1 MKKKENTNPLQAS
14 SKVSIKIWIPLILF
28 GLIGQ
33 VAWTVEN
40 MFFNVYVYNTITGD
54 PNVIANMVA
63 FSAATATITTLLM
76 GLLSDRLGKR
86 KIFICGGYFIWGFT
100 TLAFAFI
107 TVDNTAKLVGAAS
120 AVTVTG
126 IIVVVMDCVMTFF
139 GSTAND
145 ACFNAWVTD
154 VTVPEQRGKTESVLS
169 IMPLLGM
176 VVVFGALAPFTQA
189 NNWKPF
195 FFIVGGL
202 TTLAGIIGIFL
213 IKDPPQLKPDKGN
226 YFVNIFYG
234 FRPST
239 VKNNTLLYIAFCVLA
254 VISMAQQVYMPY
266 LLIYIQK
273 YLGYENY
280 IPVVAIAG
288 VIAIVANLVLGRLMD
303 KYGKYKF
310 LIPTTVILA
319 LGFLGVY
326 LIRDK
331 GSMIVFGVVGGIML
345 GAGLLLAAAVGGIIR
360 DYTPDSKAGQL
371 QGIRIFFSVLIPM
384 VTGPYIGAGVI
395 TNTGLTYE
403 ELGQVKP
410 VPTPEIF
417 LASAIVI
424 VFAFIPIAA
433 FLIVRKKKAQK
444 KAADPSQPP
453 NV

>member
-28 GLIGQ
+28 GMIGQ

-76 GLLSDRLGKR
+76 GLLSDRLGRR

-195 FFIVGGL
+195 FIIVGGL

-360 DYTPDSKAGQL
+360 DYTPESKAGQL

-444 KAADPSQPP
+444 KAADPSQTP

>member
-176 VVVFGALAPFTQA
+176 VVVFGALAPFTQS

-195 FFIVGGL
+195 FIIVGGL

-345 GAGLLLAAAVGGIIR
+345 GAGLLLAGGR
-360 DYTPDSKAGQL
+360 RHHP
-371 QGIRIFFSVLIPM
+371 
-384 VTGPYIGAGVI
+384 
-395 TNTGLTYE
+395 GLY
-403 ELGQVKP
+403 
-410 VPTPEIF
+410 
-417 LASAIVI
+417 A
-424 VFAFIPIAA
+424 
-433 FLIVRKKKAQK
+433 
-444 KAADPSQPP
+444 
-453 NV
+453 

>member
-40 MFFNVYVYNTITGD
+40 MFFNVYVYNTVTGD

-195 FFIVGGL
+195 FIIVGGL

-444 KAADPSQPP
+444 KAADPSQTP

>member
-1 MKKKENTNPLQAS
+1 MKKRDKVSPLVPG
-14 SKVSIKIWIPLILF
+14 SKVSVKIWIPLILF

-63 FSAATATITTLLM
+63 FSAATATVTTLLM
-76 GLLSDRLGKR
+76 GLLSDRIGKR

-100 TLAFAFI
+100 TMAFAFI

-154 VTVPEQRGKTESVLS
+154 VTIPEQRGKTESVLS

-213 IKDPPQLKPDKGN
+213 IKDSPGLKPDKGN
-226 YFVNIFYG
+226 YFKNILYG

-239 VKNNTLLYIAFCVLA
+239 VKSHPLLYIAFCVLT

-288 VIAIVANLVLGRLMD
+288 VIAIAANLILGRLMD
-303 KYGKYKF
+303 KFGKYKF
-310 LIPTTVILA
+310 LVPTTIILA
-319 LGFLGVY
+319 IGFLGVY
-326 LIRDK
+326 LIGNN
-331 GSMIVFGVVGGIML
+331 GSMVVFGIVGGIMI

-360 DYTPDSKAGQL
+360 DYTPESKAGQL

-424 VFAFIPIAA
+424 LFAFIPIAA

-444 KAADPSQPP
+444 AA
-453 NV
+453 

>member
-169 IMPLLGM
+169 VMPLLGM

-195 FFIVGGL
+195 FMIVGGL

-213 IKDPPQLKPDKGN
+213 IQDHPELKPDKGN
-226 YFVNIFYG
+226 YFKNILYG

-239 VKNNTLLYIAFCVLA
+239 VKNNALLYIAFCVLA

-310 LIPTTVILA
+310 LIPTTAILA

-424 VFAFIPIAA
+424 VFAFVPIAA

-444 KAADPSQPP
+444 KAADPSQTP

>member
-1 MKKKENTNPLQAS
+1 MKKHEKAVDPR
-14 SKVSIKIWIPLILF
+14 SKVSARIWMPLILF

-54 PNVIANMVA
+54 PTVIANMVS

-86 KIFICGGYFIWGFT
+86 KILICGGYFIWGFT
-100 TLAFAFI
+100 TIAFAFI
-107 TVDNTAKLVGAAS
+107 TVDNTSQIFGAAN
-120 AVTVTG
+120 AVTITG

-176 VVVFGALAPFTQA
+176 VVVFGALAPFTQS

-202 TTLAGIIGIFL
+202 TTLAGILGIFL
-213 IKDPPQLKPDKGN
+213 IKDHPGLKPDKGN
-226 YFVNIFYG
+226 YFINIFYG

-239 VKNNTLLYIAFCVLA
+239 VRDNTLLYLAFCLLA
-254 VISMAQQVYMPY
+254 VVSMAQQVFMPY

-288 VIAIVANLVLGRLMD
+288 GIAIVANLVLGRLMD
-303 KYGKYKF
+303 RFGKYTF

-319 LGFLGVY
+319 LGYLGVY
-326 LIRDK
+326 LIRDQ
-331 GSMIVFGVVGGIML
+331 GSMVVFGIVGGIML
-345 GAGLLLAAAVGGIIR
+345 GAGLLLVAAVGGIIR
-360 DYTPDSKAGQL
+360 DYTPESKAGQL

-403 ELGQVKP
+403 ELGQIKP

-417 LASAIVI
+417 LASAVVT
-424 VFAFIPIAA
+424 VFAFIPIAV
-433 FLIVRKKKAQK
+433 FLIVRRRKQA
-444 KAADPSQPP
+444 KAAA
-453 NV
+453 

>member
-1 MKKKENTNPLQAS
+1 MKKKESVSPLTS
-14 SKVSIKIWIPLILF
+14 GTKVSIKIWIPLILF

-444 KAADPSQPP
+444 KAADPSQTP

>member
-1 MKKKENTNPLQAS
+1 MKSKKSPGPLVQS
-14 SKVSIKIWIPLILF
+14 SKVSVKIWIPLILF

-76 GLLSDRLGKR
+76 GLLSDRIGKR
-86 KIFICGGYFIWGFT
+86 KILICGGYFIWGFT
-100 TLAFAFI
+100 TIAFAFI
-107 TVDNTAKLVGAAS
+107 TVDNTAKLFGAAS
-120 AVTVTG
+120 AVTITG
-126 IIVVVMDCVMTFF
+126 IIVVIMDCVMTFF

-154 VTVPEQRGKTESVLS
+154 VTRPEQRGKTESVLS
-169 IMPLLGM
+169 IMPLLAM

-202 TTLAGIIGIFL
+202 TTVAGIVGIFL
-213 IKDPPQLKPDKGN
+213 IKDSPHLKPDKGN
-226 YFVNIFYG
+226 YLVNILYG

-239 VKNNTLLYIAFCVLA
+239 VKNNPLLYIAFCILA
-254 VISMAQQVYMPY
+254 MLSMAQQVFMPY

-288 VIAIVANLVLGRLMD
+288 VIAIAANLILGRLMD
-303 KYGKYKF
+303 RYGKYKF
-310 LIPTTVILA
+310 LIPTTIILT

-326 LIRDK
+326 LLRDN
-331 GSMIVFGVVGGIML
+331 GSMVTFGIVGGVML
-345 GAGLLLAAAVGGIIR
+345 GAGLLLAAAAGGIIR

-403 ELGQVKP
+403 ELGQIKP

-417 LASAIVI
+417 LASAIVTL
-424 VFAFIPIAA
+424 FAFIPIAA
-433 FLIVRKKKAQK
+433 FLIVRKKKQQTK
-444 KAADPSQPP
+444 TSDKQ
-453 NV
+453 

>member
-1 MKKKENTNPLQAS
+1 MKKKEKLS
-14 SKVSIKIWIPLILF
+14 SLDSRSKVSVKIWIPLILF
-28 GLIGQ
+28 GLVGQ

-107 TVDNTAKLVGAAS
+107 TVDNTAKLVGAES
-120 AVTVTG
+120 AVAVTG
-126 IIVVVMDCVMTFF
+126 ILVVIMDCVMTFF

-176 VVVFGALAPFTQA
+176 VVVFGALAPFTQE

-202 TTLAGIIGIFL
+202 TTLAGIVGCFL
-213 IKDPPQLKPDKGN
+213 IKDHPGLKPDKGN
-226 YFVNIFYG
+226 YFKNILYG

-239 VKNNTLLYIAFCVLA
+239 VKNNTLLYIAFCILA

-310 LIPTTVILA
+310 LIPTTIILA
-319 LGFLGVY
+319 LGFTGVY
-326 LIRDK
+326 LLRNE
-331 GSMIVFGVVGGIML
+331 GSMVVFGVVGGIML

-360 DYTPDSKAGQL
+360 DYTPESKAGQL

-403 ELGQVKP
+403 ELGQIKP

-424 VFAFIPIAA
+424 LFAFIPIAA
-433 FLIVRKKKAQK
+433 FLIVRKRKKANGE
-444 KAADPSQPP
+444 
-453 NV
+453 NVK

>member
-169 IMPLLGM
+169 VMPLLGM

-195 FFIVGGL
+195 FIIVGGL

-444 KAADPSQPP
+444 KAADPSQTP

>member
-195 FFIVGGL
+195 FIIVGGL

-444 KAADPSQPP
+444 KAADPSQTP

>member
-1 MKKKENTNPLQAS
+1 MKKKKAVSPLTPGT
-14 SKVSIKIWIPLILF
+14 KVSVKIWIPLILF

-176 VVVFGALAPFTQA
+176 VVVFGALAPFTQS

-202 TTLAGIIGIFL
+202 TTLAGIVGIFL
-213 IKDPPQLKPDKGN
+213 IKDPPQLKPDRGN

-288 VIAIVANLVLGRLMD
+288 AIAIVANLVLGRLMD

-326 LIRDK
+326 LIRDQ
-331 GSMIVFGVVGGIML
+331 GSMVVFGVVGGIML

-360 DYTPDSKAGQL
+360 DYTPESKAGQL

-424 VFAFIPIAA
+424 LFAFIPIAA
-433 FLIVRKKKAQK
+433 FLIVRRKKQK
-444 KAADPSQPP
+444 QTVAAGSDK
-453 NV
+453 

>member
-1 MKKKENTNPLQAS
+1 MKKKENTNPLQES

-169 IMPLLGM
+169 VMPLLGM

-195 FFIVGGL
+195 FMIVGGL

-213 IKDPPQLKPDKGN
+213 IKDHPDLKPDKGN
-226 YFVNIFYG
+226 YFKNILYG

-239 VKNNTLLYIAFCVLA
+239 VKNNALLYIAFCILA

-360 DYTPDSKAGQL
+360 DYTPESKAGQL

-403 ELGQVKP
+403 ELGQIKP

-424 VFAFIPIAA
+424 VFAFIPIAT

-444 KAADPSQPP
+444 NAADEHK
-453 NV
+453 N

>member
-1 MKKKENTNPLQAS
+1 MKKHENALNPRA
-14 SKVSIKIWIPLILF
+14 KVPARIWAPLILF

-54 PNVIANMVA
+54 PTVIANMVS
-63 FSAATATITTLLM
+63 FSAATATVTTLLM

-86 KIFICGGYFIWGFT
+86 KILICGGYFIWGFT
-100 TLAFAFI
+100 TIAFAFI
-107 TVDNTAKLVGAAS
+107 TVDNTSQIFGAAN
-120 AVTVTG
+120 AVTITG

-176 VVVFGALAPFTQA
+176 VVVFGALAPFTQS

-202 TTLAGIIGIFL
+202 TTVAGIIGIFL
-213 IKDPPQLKPDKGN
+213 IKDHPGLKPDKGN
-226 YFVNIFYG
+226 YLINIFYG

-239 VKNNTLLYIAFCVLA
+239 VKNNTLLYLAFCILA
-254 VISMAQQVYMPY
+254 VASMAQQVFMPY

-288 VIAIVANLVLGRLMD
+288 VIAITVNLICGRVMD
-303 KYGKYKF
+303 KVGKAKF
-310 LIPTTVILA
+310 LIPTAILLA
-319 LGFLGVY
+319 LGYFGVY
-326 LIRDK
+326 LIRNN
-331 GSMIVFGVVGGIML
+331 GSMVAFGIIGGIML
-345 GAGLLLAAAVGGIIR
+345 GAGLLLVAAVGGIIR
-360 DYTPDSKAGQL
+360 DYTPESKAGQL

-417 LASAIVI
+417 LGSAIVTL
-424 VFAFIPIAA
+424 FAFIPIAA
-433 FLIVRKKKAQK
+433 FLILQKKKR
-444 KAADPSQPP
+444 AAEK
-453 NV
+453 N

>member
-1 MKKKENTNPLQAS
+1 MKKHEKAVDPR
-14 SKVSIKIWIPLILF
+14 SKVSARIWMPLILF

-54 PNVIANMVA
+54 PTVIANMVS

-86 KIFICGGYFIWGFT
+86 KILICGGYFIWGFT
-100 TLAFAFI
+100 TIAFAFI
-107 TVDNTAKLVGAAS
+107 TVDNTSQIFGAAN
-120 AVTVTG
+120 AVTITG

-176 VVVFGALAPFTQA
+176 VVVFGALAPFTQS

-202 TTLAGIIGIFL
+202 TTLAGILGIFL
-213 IKDPPQLKPDKGN
+213 IKDHPGLKPDKGN
-226 YFVNIFYG
+226 YFINIFYG

-239 VKNNTLLYIAFCVLA
+239 VRDNTLLYLAFCLLA
-254 VISMAQQVYMPY
+254 VVSMAQQVFMPY

-303 KYGKYKF
+303 RFGKYTF

-319 LGFLGVY
+319 LGYLGVY
-326 LIRDK
+326 LIRDQ
-331 GSMIVFGVVGGIML
+331 GSMVVFGIVGGIML
-345 GAGLLLAAAVGGIIR
+345 GAGLLLVAAVGGIIR
-360 DYTPDSKAGQL
+360 DYTPESKAGQL

-403 ELGQVKP
+403 ELGQIKP

-417 LASAIVI
+417 LASAVVT
-424 VFAFIPIAA
+424 VFAFIPIAV
-433 FLIVRKKKAQK
+433 FLIVRRRKQA
-444 KAADPSQPP
+444 KAAA
-453 NV
+453 